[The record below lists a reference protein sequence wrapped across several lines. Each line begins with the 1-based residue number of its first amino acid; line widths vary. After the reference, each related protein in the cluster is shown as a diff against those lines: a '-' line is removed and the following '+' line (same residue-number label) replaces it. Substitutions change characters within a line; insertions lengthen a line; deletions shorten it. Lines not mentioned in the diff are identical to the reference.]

1 MRSSKVF
8 SFLTLLTCLACESS
22 DRGQVTGSN
31 PSFDAV
37 PDLEGTPDLIV
48 DSHMLAASWVVYEET
63 FASNGCTAIEGG
75 FKGGTYLTMR
85 FSVSTPNIGDADI
98 AIGDPNRHIDPN
110 GDGDFSDSDGLYEF
124 APCHN
129 HYHFRNYA
137 RYEIFPM
144 QSNGSLG
151 APIQAR
157 KMGFCMIDTT
167 PWRENDAPRAAN
179 YRSCGA
185 PGIPGNQGVSTGWA
199 DQYFK
204 WLSGQFFLLND
215 PTRPIPPGDYVIRIT
230 VNPPFTAGAGEP
242 CPFVDASGKCR
253 MFEESN
259 YNNNVGE
266 ARVQVPARVGRT
278 GFGPGGGQAK
288 QEETM
293 VKQAIKE
300 DKVK

>member
-1 MRSSKVF
+1 MRF
-8 SFLTLLTCLACESS
+8 SQAFSVLTVLTLFACESS
-22 DRGQVTGSN
+22 DHADQVTGSN
-31 PSFDAV
+31 PQLAAV
-37 PDLEGTPDLIV
+37 PDLVGTPDLMV

-75 FKGGTYLTMR
+75 FAGGTYLTLR

-98 AIGDPNRHIDPN
+98 AIGDPNQHIDPN

-124 APCHN
+124 AACHR

-137 RYEIFPM
+137 RYEILPIN
-144 QSNGSLG
+144 SDGSLG
-151 APIQAR
+151 SPIQAR

-167 PWRENDAPRAAN
+167 PWKATEAPRAAV

-215 PTRPIPPGDYVIRIT
+215 PSDPIPAGDYVIRIT
-230 VNPPFTAGAGEP
+230 VNPPFAAQAGEV
-242 CPFVDASGKCR
+242 CPHVDGSGNCR
-253 MFEESN
+253 MFEESD

-266 ARVQVPARVGRT
+266 ARVQVPDRVGRT
-278 GFGPGGGQAK
+278 GFGPGSGKYA
-288 QEETM
+288 ESETM
-293 VKQAIKE
+293 EKKAVKY
-300 DKVK
+300 